1 MSGHSK
7 WAQIKRQKGV
17 NDAKRGQ
24 MFTKL
29 AREITVAARQGGG
42 DPETNFRLRLA
53 TQRARSMNM
62 PQENITRAVARA
74 TGGADGAAQLE
85 EVTYEG
91 YGPGGVAIFVEA
103 LTDNRNRTVA
113 EVRNVLTR
121 NGGSLGENGSV
132 AWIFEPRGIV
142 VVNLDTNDADEVTL
156 QAIDAGAT
164 DVNLADKML
173 EIYTNLE
180 NLEDVRAH
188 HGGRGAGGGD
198 RRAHLRAQD
207 HGHPG
212 RPEVDPGGAPDRAPG
227 RPGRRAE
234 RERQPR
240 PLRGAGRPA
249 CLLNRLVWDSPGRP
263 RSAPPDQSRLDELTA
278 RARRVIAGGAPAG
291 ADTAGAPAARRPGHA

>member
-7 WAQIKRQKGV
+7 WAQIKRQKGA

-62 PQENITRAVARA
+62 PQENITRAIARA
-74 TGGADGAAQLE
+74 TGGQDGAAQLE

-132 AWIFEPRGIV
+132 AWIFDPRGV
-142 VVNLDTNDADEVTL
+142 VLVNLDTNDADEVTL

-164 DVNLADKML
+164 DVNLVDKTL

-180 NLEDVRAH
+180 DLENVRRTMEGAGLEVETAERTFVPKTMVTLDDQKSTQVVRLIERLEDLDDVQNVSTNL
-188 HGGRGAGGGD
+188 D
-198 RRAHLRAQD
+198 LSEELVAQL
-207 HGHPG
+207 
-212 RPEVDPGGAPDRAPG
+212 A
-227 RPGRRAE
+227 
-234 RERQPR
+234 
-240 PLRGAGRPA
+240 
-249 CLLNRLVWDSPGRP
+249 S
-263 RSAPPDQSRLDELTA
+263 
-278 RARRVIAGGAPAG
+278 
-291 ADTAGAPAARRPGHA
+291 

>member
-7 WAQIKRQKGV
+7 WAQIKRQKGA

-62 PQENITRAVARA
+62 PQENITRAIARA
-74 TGGADGAAQLE
+74 TGGPDGAAQLE

-132 AWIFEPRGIV
+132 AWIFDPRGV
-142 VVNLDTNDADEVTL
+142 VVANLDTNDADEVTL

-180 NLEDVRAH
+180 NLENVR
-188 HGGRGAGGGD
+188 RTIESAG
-198 RRAHLRAQD
+198 L
-207 HGHPG
+207 
-212 RPEVDPGGAPDRAPG
+212 EVET
-227 RPGRRAE
+227 AE
-234 RERQPR
+234 RTFVPKTMVTLDDQKSTQVVRLIERLEDLDDVQNVSTN
-240 PLRGAGRPA
+240 LD
-249 CLLNRLVWDSPGRP
+249 LSEELVAQLAS
-263 RSAPPDQSRLDELTA
+263 
-278 RARRVIAGGAPAG
+278 
-291 ADTAGAPAARRPGHA
+291 

>member
-7 WAQIKRQKGV
+7 WAQIKRQKGA

-62 PQENITRAVARA
+62 PQENITRAIARA

-180 NLEDVRAH
+180 NLEEVR
-188 HGGRGAGGGD
+188 RTMEDAG
-198 RRAHLRAQD
+198 L
-207 HGHPG
+207 
-212 RPEVDPGGAPDRAPG
+212 EVET
-227 RPGRRAE
+227 AE
-234 RERQPR
+234 RTFVPKTMVTLDDQKSTQVVRLIERLEDLDDVQNVSAN
-240 PLRGAGRPA
+240 LD
-249 CLLNRLVWDSPGRP
+249 LSEELVAQLAS
-263 RSAPPDQSRLDELTA
+263 
-278 RARRVIAGGAPAG
+278 
-291 ADTAGAPAARRPGHA
+291 

>member
-7 WAQIKRQKGV
+7 WAQIKRQKGA

-62 PQENITRAVARA
+62 PQENITRAIARA
-74 TGGADGAAQLE
+74 TGGQDGAAQLE

-142 VVNLDTNDADEVTL
+142 LVNLDTNDADEVTL

-164 DVNLADKML
+164 DVNLADKTL

-180 NLEDVRAH
+180 NLEDVR
-188 HGGRGAGGGD
+188 RTMEDAG
-198 RRAHLRAQD
+198 L
-207 HGHPG
+207 
-212 RPEVDPGGAPDRAPG
+212 EVET
-227 RPGRRAE
+227 AE
-234 RERQPR
+234 RTFVPKTMVTLDDQKSTQVVRLIERLEDLDDVQNVSAN
-240 PLRGAGRPA
+240 LD
-249 CLLNRLVWDSPGRP
+249 LSEELVAQLAS
-263 RSAPPDQSRLDELTA
+263 
-278 RARRVIAGGAPAG
+278 
-291 ADTAGAPAARRPGHA
+291 

>member
-17 NDAKRGQ
+17 NDSKRGQ

-180 NLEDVRAH
+180 NLEDVRRTMEDV
-188 HGGRGAGGGD
+188 G
-198 RRAHLRAQD
+198 L
-207 HGHPG
+207 
-212 RPEVDPGGAPDRAPG
+212 EVET
-227 RPGRRAE
+227 AE
-234 RERQPR
+234 RTFVPKTMVTLDDQKSTQVVRLIERLEDLDDVQNVSAN
-240 PLRGAGRPA
+240 LD
-249 CLLNRLVWDSPGRP
+249 LSEELVAQLAS
-263 RSAPPDQSRLDELTA
+263 
-278 RARRVIAGGAPAG
+278 
-291 ADTAGAPAARRPGHA
+291 